1 MKRVCVVGAGAWG
14 TAVANLAA
22 DKASV
27 RMWVHSPDTLRS
39 LRDAHQNVLYLPGIP
54 LQGGIELTDDLAGA
68 WSWSDAVIL
77 AVPTQKMRS
86 VFRRV
91 APELRQWRVPVLNLS
106 KGLELET
113 HLRISQLLCEDL
125 GLTDYA
131 HYAVL
136 SGPNFAPEIAR
147 GMPAATV
154 VASREPGTRHRFQE
168 LLSGSPLRV
177 YTSTDLIGVE
187 LGGALKNV
195 YALAAGISD
204 GLGFG
209 DSSKASLIVRSLHEL
224 SKVTTAFGADRLTV
238 NGLAGAGDLIATS
251 FSRLSRNRM
260 AGEAIGKGALARDLQ
275 GGQRTVIEG
284 LPTLEALAKMAELS
298 NIDLPIVR
306 QLHEIVSGSVTPL
319 VGLQRLMSREM
330 KSEFL

>member
-1 MKRVCVVGAGAWG
+1 MKRVCIVGAGAWG
-14 TAVANLAA
+14 TAIANLAA
-22 DKASV
+22 RKASV
-27 RMWVHSPDTLRS
+27 RMWVHSPDTLRA
-39 LRDAHQNVLYLPGIP
+39 LRDARENVLYLPGVP
-54 LQGGIELTDDLAGA
+54 LEGGIELTDDVMDA

-77 AVPTQKMRS
+77 AVPTQKLRS

-91 APELRQWRVPVLNLS
+91 APDLRRWQVPVLNLS

-113 HLRISQLLCEDL
+113 HLRVSQLLCEDL
-125 GLTDYA
+125 GITDYA
-131 HYAVL
+131 HYAAL

-154 VASREPGTRHRFQE
+154 VASREPGTRRRFQE
-168 LLSGSPLRV
+168 LLSGSSLRV
-177 YTSTDLIGVE
+177 YTSTDLVGVE

-195 YALAAGISD
+195 YALAAGVSD

-224 SKVTTAFGADRLTV
+224 SKVTTTFGADRLTV

-251 FSRLSRNRM
+251 FSKLSRNRM
-260 AGEAIGKGALARDLQ
+260 AGEAIGGGASAQDLQ
-275 GGQRTVIEG
+275 GRQRTVIEG

-298 NIDLPIVR
+298 SIDLPIVR
-306 QLHEIVSGSVTPL
+306 ELHEIVSGSITPL
-319 VGLQRLMSREM
+319 AGLERLMSREM

>member
-1 MKRVCVVGAGAWG
+1 
-14 TAVANLAA
+14 
-22 DKASV
+22 
-27 RMWVHSPDTLRS
+27 
-39 LRDAHQNVLYLPGIP
+39 
-54 LQGGIELTDDLAGA
+54 LTDDLVDA

-187 LGGALKNV
+187 LGGALKTSMH
-195 YALAAGISD
+195 LP
-204 GLGFG
+204 
-209 DSSKASLIVRSLHEL
+209 R
-224 SKVTTAFGADRLTV
+224 AFGRPRV
-238 NGLAGAGDLIATS
+238 RRQFQGIAH
-251 FSRLSRNRM
+251 RPQP
-260 AGEAIGKGALARDLQ
+260 A
-275 GGQRTVIEG
+275 
-284 LPTLEALAKMAELS
+284 
-298 NIDLPIVR
+298 
-306 QLHEIVSGSVTPL
+306 
-319 VGLQRLMSREM
+319 
-330 KSEFL
+330 